1 MRNQACEFHFLFPI
15 FTFNSFLPERNSMPV
30 LTFVFYFLIALGGF
44 CIFINLLL
52 SSFYGN
58 AGLATSDSTDNQSAP
73 SVVRFH
79 LFSFPGISLILF
91 FSGLTGL
98 FLPDFKPVSLLI
110 SVLGSFLSG
119 ILFAFVAGVTVT
131 GILERIRSKNEG
143 LEAVIRATGTV
154 IEPIKL
160 NIPGKIRVNHGRT
173 EHLADAFEMQH
184 RPVEKGKKVRVTGI
198 HRKNLIVEE
207 IQ

>member
-1 MRNQACEFHFLFPI
+1 
-15 FTFNSFLPERNSMPV
+15 MPV
-30 LTFVFYFLIALGGF
+30 TTFVFYFLIALGGF

-73 SVVRFH
+73 TVVRFH

-98 FLPDFKPVSLLI
+98 LLPDVMTASPLFI
-110 SVLGSFLSG
+110 GIGSALSG
-119 ILFAFVAGVTVT
+119 ILLSWITGETVT

-143 LEAVIRATGTV
+143 LESVIRATGTV
-154 IEPIKL
+154 VEPIQAGTA
-160 NIPGKIRVNHGRT
+160 GKIRVKLDKI
-173 EHLADAFEMQH
+173 ELVADAFEMLH
-184 RPVEKGKKVRVTGI
+184 RSVEKGKKVRVTGI

-207 IQ
+207 IK